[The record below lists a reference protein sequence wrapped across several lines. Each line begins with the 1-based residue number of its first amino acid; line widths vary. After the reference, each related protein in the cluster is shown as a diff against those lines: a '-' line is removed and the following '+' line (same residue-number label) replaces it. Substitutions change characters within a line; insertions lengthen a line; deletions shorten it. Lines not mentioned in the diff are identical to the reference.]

1 MNTFVYSSKESA
13 MKKNISTV
21 IIVLAMF
28 TGLSLLLYPTVSDYW
43 NSMRQSKAI
52 AGYVKQTNE
61 LDDARIDEMLREAR
75 EYNKTLLNKENRY
88 KLTDGE
94 YAEYN
99 RLLDAGG
106 NGIIGYI
113 DIPEI
118 NVKLPVY
125 HGTDESVLQVAV
137 GHIAGSSL
145 PVGGKSTHCVLSG
158 HRGLPSAKLFS
169 NIDKLVEGD
178 IFTLNVLNEVL
189 YYQVDQILTVEPD
202 DLKALEIQKGR
213 DYCTLVTCTPYGVNT
228 HRLLVRGSRIDGIS
242 SARIAA
248 DAIQIEGYLV
258 ALCVTAAFAVMALI
272 YVAVRNRIKRNR

>member
-1 MNTFVYSSKESA
+1 
-13 MKKNISTV
+13 MKKNITTV
-21 IIVLAMF
+21 IVVLIMF
-28 TGLSLLLYPTVSDYW
+28 TGLSLLLYPTISDYW
-43 NSMRQSKAI
+43 NSTRQSKAI
-52 AGYVKQTNE
+52 AGYVEQTGNLE
-61 LDDARIDEMLREAR
+61 EAEMEKMLSDARA
-75 EYNKTLLNKENRY
+75 YNRTLPGSENRF
-88 KLTDGE
+88 KLSDEE

-99 RLLDAGG
+99 KLLSVSDS
-106 NGIIGYI
+106 GIIGYI

-118 NVKLPVY
+118 NVKLPIY

-169 NIDKLVEGD
+169 NIDRLVEGD
-178 IFTLNVLNEVL
+178 VFTLNVLNDVL

-202 DLKALEIQKGR
+202 ELDALEIEKGR

-242 SARIAA
+242 SAKVMA
-248 DAIQIEGYLV
+248 DAIQIEKYLV
-258 ALCVTAAFAVMALI
+258 IMVITAIFAS
-272 YVAVRNRIKRNR
+272 AVLSYTVIRKTRI

>member
-21 IIVLAMF
+21 IIVLAML

-52 AGYVKQTNE
+52 AGYIEQTNS
-61 LDDARIDEMLREAR
+61 LDDARIEKMLKDAR
-75 EYNKTLLNKENRY
+75 EYNKTLVNQENRY
-88 KLTDGE
+88 KLTDAE
-94 YAEYN
+94 YAEYS
-99 RLLDAGG
+99 RLLDAGE

-118 NVKLPVY
+118 NVKLPIY

-169 NIDKLVEGD
+169 NIDRLVEGD
-178 IFTLNVLNEVL
+178 VFTLNVLNETL

-202 DLKALEIQKGR
+202 ELEALEIEKGK

-242 SARIAA
+242 SAKVMA
-248 DAIQIEGYLV
+248 DAIQIEKYLV
-258 ALCVTAAFAVMALI
+258 IMVITAVFAAAALI
-272 YVAVRNRIKRNR
+272 FTIIRKRRK